1 MSFKKIWKSVS
12 KWFLTRPNT
21 TGTLVFFLFLL
32 LVSFLVKLRY
42 NSIKENQHREMSN
55 ILNVIQ
61 HNFEQIF
68 KNSYTAT
75 LALAMSIN
83 DEGDP
88 ENFDKIAA
96 QLVEKNEI
104 IDAVQLVPNGIIKY
118 VYPYAKNKAALN
130 YNILNTPKVKQEAL
144 KSIETKEIY
153 FAGPIKLKQG
163 GIGVIGRLPVFK
175 KGKFWGFSAVLI
187 RLETLKKISG
197 IESIDDS
204 KYYFQFSKIN
214 PTTKKEEFFF
224 KAKEDFSRKCFQT
237 VIIPEGD
244 WKLYLISKD
253 ENALY
258 TQLITSSSLGIL
270 FSLVCGLW
278 VASIMKKPARLEL
291 VVRNQEEKI
300 VDNQREFKA
309 IFDQSPIGI
318 ARIETGTGKFI
329 SVNPEFCKIIGYTEH
344 EIANMNFQSITHPDY
359 LEENIDSLKKLKNGV
374 INAIDFEKRYIHKSG
389 KTIWVNLTISG
400 IGKIGDKP
408 TNHIAIVEDITE
420 KKRAEEE
427 LKQSFELVSD
437 QNKRLL
443 NFSYIVSHNLRSHT
457 SNIETISNFLETAET
472 EEERDEMIDLLK
484 KVSQSLNETMSNLNE
499 VVSIRTNINLSIEH
513 LNLKEYIDKTKLILS
528 QQITAKQVMI
538 EDLVS
543 PSIMV
548 NYNTA
553 YLESILFNLIS
564 NAIRYSRSDLIPEI
578 KITFD
583 SHSNSLKV
591 QDNGIGIDL
600 KKNGEKIFGM
610 YKTFNNNPDSKGI
623 GLFIVKNQIDAM
635 GGSISVESSLNR
647 GTTFTI
653 FFK

>member
-1 MSFKKIWKSVS
+1 MSFKKNWKSAS

-21 TGTLVFFLFLL
+21 TGMLVFFLFLL

-42 NSIKENQHREMSN
+42 NSIRENQHREISS

-61 HNFEQIF
+61 HNFEQVF

-83 DEGDP
+83 DDGNP
-88 ENFDKIAA
+88 ENFDEIAA
-96 QLVEKNEI
+96 QLVENNES

-118 VYPYAKNKAALN
+118 VYPYEENKAALN
-130 YNILNTPKVKQEAL
+130 YNILSSPKVKQEAL
-144 KSIETKEIY
+144 KSIETKQIY
-153 FAGPIKLKQG
+153 FAGPIVLKQG
-163 GIGVIGRLPVFK
+163 GMGVIGRLPVFK

-197 IESIDDS
+197 IESIDNM

-214 PTTKKEEFFF
+214 PITKKEAFFF
-224 KAKEDFSRKCFQT
+224 KAKEDLSKKCFQT

-244 WKLYLISKD
+244 WKLYLIARD
-253 ENALY
+253 RNALY
-258 TQLITSSSLGIL
+258 SQLITSSTLGIL

-291 VVRNQEEKI
+291 LVRDQEEKI
-300 VDNQREFKA
+300 VDSEREFKA
-309 IFDQSPIGI
+309 IFDQSQIGI
-318 ARIETGTGKFI
+318 ARIETPTGKFV
-329 SVNPEFCKIIGYTEH
+329 SVNPEFCKIIGYSEQ
-344 EIANMNFQSITHPDY
+344 EITKMNFQSITHPDDVGTN
-359 LEENIDSLKKLKNGV
+359 LNAMEKLQNGR
-374 INAIDFEKRYIHKSG
+374 INALDFEKRYIHKSG
-389 KTIWVNLTISG
+389 KTIWVNLTVSG

-420 KKRAEEE
+420 KKKAEEE

-472 EEERDEMIDLLK
+472 KEERDEMIDLLK
-484 KVSQSLNETMSNLNE
+484 KVSHSLNETMTNLNE
-499 VVSIRTNINLSIEH
+499 VVSIRTNINLSIEP
-513 LNLKEYIDKTKLILS
+513 LNVNHYIEKAQLILS
-528 QQITAKQVMI
+528 QQITAKQVVI
-538 EDLVS
+538 ENLVS
-543 PSIMV
+543 PSITV

-564 NAIRYSRSDLIPEI
+564 NAIRYSHADRVPKI

-583 SHSNSLKV
+583 SETNTLKV

-600 KKNGEKIFGM
+600 KRNSEKMFGM

-635 GGSISVESSLNR
+635 GGSITVESSLNE

>member
-1 MSFKKIWKSVS
+1 MSFNKNWKSLS
-12 KWFLTRPNT
+12 KWFLTRPTT
-21 TGTLVFFLFLL
+21 TGIIVFFLFLV
-32 LVSFLVKLRY
+32 LVIFLVKIRF
-42 NSIKENQHREMSN
+42 NSFKENQHREMAN

-61 HNFEQIF
+61 HNFEQIL
-68 KNSYTAT
+68 KNSYNTTLT
-75 LALAMSIN
+75 LAMTIN
-83 DEGDP
+83 DEGIP
-88 ENFDKIAA
+88 ENFDKVAV
-96 QLVEKNEI
+96 QLVDNNQT

-118 VYPYAKNKAALN
+118 VYPYEENKAVLN
-130 YNILNTPKVKQEAL
+130 YNILNTPKLEQEARR
-144 KSIETKEIY
+144 SIESRQIY

-163 GIGVIGRLPVFK
+163 GIGAVGRLPVFK
-175 KGKFWGFSAVLI
+175 KGKFWGFSAVII
-187 RLETLKKISG
+187 RLETLIKISG
-197 IESIDDS
+197 IEAIDDS

-214 PTTKKEEFFF
+214 PTNNEEQFFLNV
-224 KAKEDFSRKCFQT
+224 KEDFSKKCFQT
-237 VIIPEGD
+237 ATIPEGD
-244 WKLYLISKD
+244 WKLYLIVRDDS
-253 ENALY
+253 ALY
-258 TQLITSSSLGIL
+258 KQLITSSTLGIL

-278 VASIMKKPARLEL
+278 VASIMRRPARLEL

-300 VDNQREFKA
+300 LDSEREFKA

-318 ARIETGTGKFI
+318 ARIETATGKFV
-329 SVNPEFCKIIGYTEH
+329 SVNPEFCKIIGYSEQ
-344 EIANMNFQSITHPDY
+344 EITMISFQAITHPDD
-359 LEENIDSLKKLKNGV
+359 LGHNMNFMEKLKNGE
-374 INAIDFEKRYIHKSG
+374 INALDFEKRYIHKSG
-389 KTIWVNLTISG
+389 KTIWVNLTVSS

-472 EEERDEMIDLLK
+472 KEERDEMIDLLK
-484 KVSQSLNETMSNLNE
+484 RVSQSLNETMTNLNE

-513 LNLKEYIDKTKLILS
+513 LNLNQYIDKTKLILS
-528 QQITAKQVMI
+528 QQIAAKQVVI
-538 EDLVS
+538 ENLVP
-543 PSIMV
+543 PSTMV

-564 NAIRYSRSDLIPEI
+564 NAIRYSRNDLIPEI

-583 SHSNSLKV
+583 AETNLMKI

-600 KKNGEKIFGM
+600 KKNGEKMFGM

-635 GGSISVESSLNR
+635 GGSITVESKLNE

-653 FFK
+653 YFK